1 MEKIQFILTFEPVSK
16 GKNGIWKQLLLDI
29 FSPTILNPW
38 SDYVLNSWDT
48 KKSLLPPFFLLSS
61 SSSLLSR
68 FLRLWL
74 CFVLFCLLLKSS
86 TSIFLLSVVFKFVLF
101 SEFVRLL
108 FFVASLFL
116 LPPLFMFVFVGEFV
130 IMSVSSFVFWDVPLL
145 DALFEID
152 GLLVFVIP
160 GEVHNWQSIRHIV
173 ECWVSSQFW
182 CLGLLSFLPPGR
194 ICVCVSWR
202 ICQRVRVCICI
213 CWCSAARCTICN
225 GWVVGVGNT

>member
-1 MEKIQFILTFEPVSK
+1 MSSTH
-16 GKNGIWKQLLLDI
+16 
-29 FSPTILNPW
+29 
-38 SDYVLNSWDT
+38 DT
-48 KKSLLPPFFLLSS
+48 LKKSLLPPFFLLSS

-74 CFVLFCLLLKSS
+74 CFVLFFLLKSS
-86 TSIFLLSVVFKFVLF
+86 TSIFLLPVVFKFVLF
-101 SEFVRLL
+101 SDFVRLL

-160 GEVHNWQSIRHIV
+160 GEVHN
-173 ECWVSSQFW
+173 
-182 CLGLLSFLPPGR
+182 
-194 ICVCVSWR
+194 
-202 ICQRVRVCICI
+202 
-213 CWCSAARCTICN
+213 
-225 GWVVGVGNT
+225 